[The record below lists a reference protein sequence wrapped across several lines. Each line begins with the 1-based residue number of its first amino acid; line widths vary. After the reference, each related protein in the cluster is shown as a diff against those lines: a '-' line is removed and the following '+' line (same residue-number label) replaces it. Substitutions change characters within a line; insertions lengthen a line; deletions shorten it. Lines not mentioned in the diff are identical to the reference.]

1 MKLKENL
8 LKKEKGITL
17 VALVITIIVLL
28 ILSAV
33 AVASL
38 KGRNNIIDK
47 AQDAKTEYSQ
57 ASTNEEGTLSEYEKE
72 LAKYGNGGQSSK
84 WNLTGTY
91 ASPSNSYI
99 TYKVYKRNNNTEVKI
114 VTCRND
120 EQINEYI
127 PTLETEPNLNYY
139 TPDGIEYSA
148 AEIEADSLS
157 WWCFAGTSGEI
168 CGESKDGSTL

>member
-38 KGRNNIIDK
+38 KEKNNIIDR

-57 ASTNEEGTLSEYEKE
+57 ASTNEEGTLDEYEKE
-72 LAKYGNGGQSSK
+72 IAKHVKGQSSDNDE

-91 ASPSNSYI
+91 ACSH
-99 TYKVYKRNNNTEVKI
+99 
-114 VTCRND
+114 
-120 EQINEYI
+120 
-127 PTLETEPNLNYY
+127 L
-139 TPDGIEYSA
+139 
-148 AEIEADSLS
+148 
-157 WWCFAGTSGEI
+157 
-168 CGESKDGSTL
+168 